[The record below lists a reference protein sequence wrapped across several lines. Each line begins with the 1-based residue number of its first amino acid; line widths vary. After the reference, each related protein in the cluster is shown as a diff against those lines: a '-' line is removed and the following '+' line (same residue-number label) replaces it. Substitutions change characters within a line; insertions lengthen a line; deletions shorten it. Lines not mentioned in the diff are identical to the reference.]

1 MKTVAYFSQEVGKED
16 CTAVFLWLCEDIY
29 PQCPTVNKMA
39 KLSKVS
45 WGFANQVIMEL
56 KALGAV
62 FDPETIW
69 KEKTMSSDLDRNSR
83 PSTRCFCCV

>member
-1 MKTVAYFSQEVGKED
+1 LHLPAVKIPNED
-16 CTAVFLWLCEDIY
+16 AF
-29 PQCPTVNKMA
+29 PRRPTVNETA

-45 WGFANQVIMEL
+45 WGFANQVITEL

-62 FDPETIW
+62 LDPETIRN
-69 KEKTMSSDLDRNSR
+69 KKTVSSDLDRNSR